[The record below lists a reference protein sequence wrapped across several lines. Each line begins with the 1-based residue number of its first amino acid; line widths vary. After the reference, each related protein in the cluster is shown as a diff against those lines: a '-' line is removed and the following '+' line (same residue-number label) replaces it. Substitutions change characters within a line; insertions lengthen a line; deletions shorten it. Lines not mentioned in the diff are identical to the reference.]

1 MARRELGESDGYE
14 ELRESILV
22 AEANNSIEAY
32 KSYNNLTAALH
43 GDGRLRDQAQAEL
56 DALRV
61 AERFGAAGHARWTR
75 GGMCWLPYER
85 GAWDEAL
92 RLANDFL
99 AEIAGSTHYM
109 EGGCRALLVLIGIA
123 REDVAGARA
132 EASAM
137 LALGRGAK
145 DPQSLY
151 PSLGLNSYLL
161 VETGAV
167 DEAATHLAELLES
180 HSRQDRVFAFGGPPH
195 VVWAASRVGVE
206 RELLSHFTRPTHPL
220 ARSRRGDCR
229 PRLNRRRRR
238 LRAHRVAVQR
248 GLRAPPRG
256 RAARARRAATR
267 RPTLNSHVRSRSTA
281 RSARRA
287 TCSRVKPCS
296 RQAPRASR
304 AVRARTSLRPPT
316 RPRDR

>member
-1 MARRELGESDGYE
+1 
-14 ELRESILV
+14 
-22 AEANNSIEAY
+22 
-32 KSYNNLTAALH
+32 
-43 GDGRLRDQAQAEL
+43 
-56 DALRV
+56 
-61 AERFGAAGHARWTR
+61 
-75 GGMCWLPYER
+75 MCWLPYER

-92 RLANDFL
+92 CLANDFL

-137 LALGRGAK
+137 LALGRAAK
-145 DPQSLY
+145 DPESLY

-167 DEAATHLAELLES
+167 DEAATLLAELLES

-206 RELLSHFTRPTHPL
+206 RELLSHFTRG
-220 ARSRRGDCR
+220 RRTPWLEAAEGDRR
-229 PRLNRRRRR
+229 PRLDRRRRR

-256 RAARARRAATR
+256 RAARARRPPR
-267 RPTLNSHVRSRSTA
+267 GGRRSTRTCA
-281 RSARRA
+281 R
-287 TCSRVKPCS
+287 VLP
-296 RQAPRASR
+296 
-304 AVRARTSLRPPT
+304 LG
-316 RPRDR
+316 PRDALPAAG